1 MTCTVEPW
9 FSSLS
14 QLFSAVIQSRAGEA
28 QEDLKDEERHV
39 QGLLPGTTLTLPM
52 PQLQ

>member
-14 QLFSAVIQSRAGEA
+14 QLFSAVIQSRAGET
-28 QEDLKDEERHV
+28 QENLKDEERHA

-52 PQLQ
+52 PQFQ

>member
-1 MTCTVEPW
+1 MTCTVESW

-28 QEDLKDEERHV
+28 QEDLKDEERPA
-39 QGLLPGTTLTLPM
+39 QGLLPGTTPTLPV